1 MITHKSYRLLIV
13 DDEKNLCRMLQTAF
27 SIDGHE
33 TRVAEDGEAALI
45 SFVQDKPDVVLMDIR
60 MPKLDGIEALKRMRE
75 LNPEVPVILMTAYA
89 AVETAVDALRL
100 GAFDYVIKPFD
111 LTELKLLISR
121 ALQLQEMKQE
131 INLLHRELSDSY
143 QWGRVLTRNP
153 KMMEICRDIAK
164 VSRSQATVLITGES
178 GTRKE
183 VVARAIHYNSERA
196 NGPFIKVNCGALPAR
211 CWKVNC
217 SAMKR
222 AHLPGR
228 RYSVR
233 GYLNVPV
240 AGHCCLMRSVRCRR
254 IYR

>member
-111 LTELKLLISR
+111 LTDLKLLISR

-131 INLLHRELSDSY
+131 INLLH
-143 QWGRVLTRNP
+143 
-153 KMMEICRDIAK
+153 
-164 VSRSQATVLITGES
+164 
-178 GTRKE
+178 
-183 VVARAIHYNSERA
+183 
-196 NGPFIKVNCGALPAR
+196 
-211 CWKVNC
+211 
-217 SAMKR
+217 SAYR
-222 AHLPGR
+222 RGR
-228 RYSVR
+228 RHREGS
-233 GYLNVPV
+233 GG
-240 AGHCCLMRSVRCRR
+240 AGNPLQQRKGQRPL
-254 IYR
+254 Y

>member
-100 GAFDYVIKPFD
+100 GFCKA
-111 LTELKLLISR
+111 
-121 ALQLQEMKQE
+121 
-131 INLLHRELSDSY
+131 DS
-143 QWGRVLTRNP
+143 
-153 KMMEICRDIAK
+153 
-164 VSRSQATVLITGES
+164 TVWM
-178 GTRKE
+178 
-183 VVARAIHYNSERA
+183 A
-196 NGPFIKVNCGALPAR
+196 
-211 CWKVNC
+211 
-217 SAMKR
+217 
-222 AHLPGR
+222 
-228 RYSVR
+228 
-233 GYLNVPV
+233 
-240 AGHCCLMRSVRCRR
+240 
-254 IYR
+254 